1 MVQLRQ
7 ANPRK
12 QRDLGELSAIDWFVR
27 KGYSVYLPWGHS
39 PDVDL
44 VVDDGVRLARIQ
56 VKTSTHV
63 MRDGVFGVTVRTS
76 GGNQSWN
83 GLVKK
88 LDPARIDFLFVL
100 VADGRRWLIP
110 SGALRQC
117 TSVTLGASK
126 YAEYEVEPSP
136 PLASGPT
143 LFSADLAPI
152 TPEARR

>member
-1 MVQLRQ
+1 VELRH

-12 QRDLGELSAIDWFVR
+12 QGDLGELSAIDWFVR
-27 KGYSVYLPWGHS
+27 KGYSVFLPWGHS
-39 PDVDL
+39 PNVDL
-44 VVDDGVRLARIQ
+44 VADDGLCLARVQ

-88 LDPARIDFLFVL
+88 LDPARIDYLFVL

-110 SGALRQC
+110 SSALRRC

-126 YAEYEVEPSP
+126 YAEYEVEPWP
-136 PLASGPT
+136 PLIPGPT
-143 LFSADLAPI
+143 LFAADLP
-152 TPEARR
+152 

>member
-1 MVQLRQ
+1 MQLRQ

-12 QRDLGELSAIDWFVR
+12 QGDLGELSAIDWFVR
-27 KGYSVYLPWGHS
+27 KGYDVFLPLGHS

-44 VVDDGVRLARIQ
+44 VADDGEKLHRVQ
-56 VKTSTHV
+56 VKTSTYLA
-63 MRDGVFGVTVRTS
+63 RDGVFNVTVRTS

-88 LDPARIDFLFVL
+88 LDPSRIDFLFVL

-110 SGALRQC
+110 SSALRQC

-126 YAEYEVEPSP
+126 YAEYEVEPWSA
-136 PLASGPT
+136 LASSPT
-143 LFSADLAPI
+143 LFAANLAPGRAE
-152 TPEARR
+152 TAR